1 MKTTIYKSINE
12 RIYCDYSND
21 CLYRGIVMVSK
32 TDEVKNLR
40 GDKFVLKEGDYV
52 YLYEDIGEGDYIVFE
67 GYIIPNTFNSGPCKW
82 FCKLVGEHRYIEY
95 WDEYNKRFGM

>member
-1 MKTTIYKSINE
+1 MKTTIYKSIDE

-21 CLYRGIVMVSK
+21 RLDRDIVMVSK

-82 FCKLVGEHRYIEY
+82 FCKLVGEHRHIEY
-95 WDEYNKRFGM
+95 WDEYNKRFGT